1 MKRYMTFILKIAILT
16 ICIFVLSG
24 CGRGDLSN
32 SQGAL
37 DEVESNVS
45 DSQGAL
51 DEVESNVSDSQG
63 NSQDV
68 SEESVEMT
76 AIEREIMRATMA
88 PKEIYKVSV
97 SGVIADNQEGQEGQ
111 AEKEGQVEKEGQ
123 AEKEVRESFSIS
135 MYPDKPARATMIYE
149 GEVVAEDIPLSD
161 TQVLRIRN
169 VVADYNATVAV
180 DVSKYWP
187 DEDEYPPMEVLFE
200 YSVIGKDKSYRA
212 DGACCTPTDFSW
224 FMKDLENIVT
234 ENIEKIDENVTST
247 DEDEATANETDENKT
262 DNDMAEL
269 DEVKYPYEFKFVDV
283 FGKEYETEIKESV
296 PKSPYKPENFIFD
309 NGRTYYEDD
318 EYYTRQGID
327 VSNKQGNIN
336 WDKVKASG
344 IDFVIIREGYR
355 GYGKAGNLLV
365 DKKFK
370 DNIEGAQKAGLD
382 VGVYI
387 FAQAINTEEA
397 AEEAELVLT
406 NLEGYELQLP
416 VVYDPESIL
425 DAPARTDDVSGE
437 QFTENTICF
446 CEMVKD
452 AGYTPMVYSNMLW
465 EAFEFDMEEL
475 ALHEYPFWYADYE
488 QLPQTP
494 YAFDIWQYSNEGHV
508 DGIDGAVDLDL
519 MFVKK

>member
-32 SQGAL
+32 SQG
-37 DEVESNVS
+37 D
-45 DSQGAL
+45 
-51 DEVESNVSDSQG
+51 
-63 NSQDV
+63 SQDV
-68 SEESVEMT
+68 SEEPVEMT

-88 PKEIYKVSV
+88 PEEIYKVSV
-97 SGVIADNQEGQEGQ
+97 SGVIADNQE
-111 AEKEGQVEKEGQ
+111 
-123 AEKEVRESFSIS
+123 
-135 MYPDKPARATMIYE
+135 
-149 GEVVAEDIPLSD
+149 
-161 TQVLRIRN
+161 
-169 VVADYNATVAV
+169 
-180 DVSKYWP
+180 
-187 DEDEYPPMEVLFE
+187 
-200 YSVIGKDKSYRA
+200 
-212 DGACCTPTDFSW
+212 
-224 FMKDLENIVT
+224 
-234 ENIEKIDENVTST
+234 
-247 DEDEATANETDENKT
+247 
-262 DNDMAEL
+262 
-269 DEVKYPYEFKFVDV
+269 EVKYPYEFKFVDV

-296 PKSPYKPENFIFD
+296 PKSPYNPENFIFD